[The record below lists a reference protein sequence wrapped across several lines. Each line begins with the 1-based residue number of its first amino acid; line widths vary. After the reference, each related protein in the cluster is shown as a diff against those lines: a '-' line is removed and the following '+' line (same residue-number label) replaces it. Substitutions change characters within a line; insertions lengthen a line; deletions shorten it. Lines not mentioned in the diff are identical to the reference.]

1 MNEKNPVDPLLR
13 TLRLLVW
20 TVAALIFF
28 NWVWPFLQGWI
39 LAITAEPRAVT
50 PRGEL
55 TQTEQTNIAI
65 FRQASPSVV
74 YITTTEDRINLW
86 TRDITRIPKGTG
98 SGFVWDGHG
107 HIVTNY
113 HVLKGASAAYVRLQ
127 DQKTYKAALVGV
139 SPEHDLAVLR
149 IQASLS
155 ILHPLPI
162 GRSSNLQVGQLTYAI
177 GNPFGLDHTLTTGV
191 ISALNRTI
199 RSEAGVIREL
209 IQTDAAINPGNSG
222 GPLLDSAGRLI
233 GVNTAIFSPSGA
245 YAGIGFAVP
254 VDTVN
259 RVVPQLIARGS
270 YVRPALGV
278 VVDDGIS
285 RLVTSR
291 LGVDGVL
298 VLKVEPD
305 SAAAKAG
312 IRGSRLVGEGGL
324 LPGDIIQAIGP
335 YGIDDSKALLNAL
348 EHFEPGEK
356 VLLTL
361 YRDGRT
367 TKVPVVLE

>member
-1 MNEKNPVDPLLR
+1 M
-13 TLRLLVW
+13 
-20 TVAALIFF
+20 
-28 NWVWPFLQGWI
+28 
-39 LAITAEPRAVT
+39 T

-98 SGFVWDGHG
+98 SGFIWDGHG
-107 HIVTNY
+107 HIVTNF
-113 HVLKGASAAYVRLQ
+113 HVIKGASAAYVRLQ
-127 DQKTYKAALVGV
+127 DQKTYKATLVGV

-162 GRSSNLQVGQLTYAI
+162 GRSSDLQVGQLVYAI

-199 RSEAGVIREL
+199 RSDAGLIHDL

-259 RVVPQLIARGS
+259 RVVPQLIALGI
-270 YVRPALGV
+270 YERPALGV
-278 VVDDGIS
+278 VVDDAIS
-285 RLVTSR
+285 LLVTSK

-298 VLKVEPD
+298 VLQVEPGA
-305 SAAAKAG
+305 AAAKAG

-324 LPGDIIQAIGP
+324 LPGDIIQAIGSYP
-335 YGIDDSKALLNAL
+335 IGDSKGVLNAL
-348 EHFEPGEK
+348 EHFSPGEK
-356 VLLTL
+356 VVLTL
-361 YRDGRT
+361 HRDGRT
-367 TKVPVVLE
+367 MKVPVTLE

>member
-1 MNEKNPVDPLLR
+1 MSEKNPVDPLLR

-98 SGFVWDGHG
+98 SGFIWDGHG
-107 HIVTNY
+107 HIVTNF
-113 HVLKGASAAYVRLQ
+113 HVIKGASAAYVRLQ
-127 DQKTYKAALVGV
+127 DQKTYKATLVGV

-162 GRSSNLQVGQLTYAI
+162 GRSSDLQVGQLVYAI

-199 RSEAGVIREL
+199 RSDAGLIHDL

-259 RVVPQLIARGS
+259 RVVPRLIALGI
-270 YVRPALGV
+270 YERPALGV
-278 VVDDGIS
+278 VVDDAIS

-298 VLKVEPD
+298 VLQVEPG
-305 SAAAKAG
+305 SAAARAG
-312 IRGSRLVGEGGL
+312 IHGSRLVGEGGL
-324 LPGDIIQAIGP
+324 LPGDILQAIGS
-335 YGIDDSKALLNAL
+335 YRIGDSRELLNAL
-348 EHFEPGEK
+348 EHFAPGEK
-356 VLLTL
+356 VTLTL
-361 YRDGRT
+361 HRDGRT
-367 TKVPVVLE
+367 MKVPVTLE